1 MLLVFGKKVLHRKLC
16 TQEMLQ
22 RKGFHSASICVLCRK
37 AEEYVDHLFIKCP
50 FAQLLWSVC
59 SLKLNVKLQACETV
73 EALAVQFKKLI
84 NGSGKICAI
93 AKLAFGAVIWNIS
106 TEKNIRFIKNRSVQ
120 RSKVM
125 NTICESSRGSDDRPL
140 NNNNNSINININYY
154 IYIKDRMYSDEMLL
168 ISSRAGKRL
177 YTSYINHNTITTLI
191 EE

>member
-1 MLLVFGKKVLHRKLC
+1 M
-16 TQEMLQ
+16 
-22 RKGFHSASICVLCRK
+22 
-37 AEEYVDHLFIKCP
+37 
-50 FAQLLWSVC
+50 
-59 SLKLNVKLQACETV
+59 KLNVKLQACETV

-106 TEKNIRFIKNRSVQ
+106 TKNNRRFFENRSVQ

-154 IYIKDRMYSDEMLL
+154 IYIKDRLL
-168 ISSRAGKRL
+168 ESLGWKAPL
-177 YTSYINHNTITTLI
+177 YILHKPQYNNDLDRRVEGLHSKNGG
-191 EE
+191 